1 MAEQQINCSAYTDP
15 SVRLQE
21 KYGTEGVTV
30 FTVPHLLVYN
40 FQFQAKDKQI
50 KTMAYEKWKKEKAVK
65 RERETMLI

>member
-40 FQFQAKDKQI
+40 FQFQAEDKQI
-50 KTMAYEKWKKEKAVK
+50 KTMAYEK
-65 RERETMLI
+65 